1 MKTAILIL
9 SFLLITPILSAQNY
23 SGKQQKQCSQAL
35 CISGVSLITA
45 SAITFNKSTEPK
57 VNVGIATIGLITA
70 SMGVIVLRRS
80 KYTTLFIVSHNKT
93 ITPGVK
99 IRF

>member
-1 MKTAILIL
+1 MKRILYIL
-9 SFLLITPILSAQNY
+9 SLLLICSTMSAQSY
-23 SGKQQKQCSQAL
+23 SYEQQKHQGQIL
-35 CISGVSLITA
+35 CVSGLSLIVA

>member
-1 MKTAILIL
+1 MKRILYIL
-9 SFLLITPILSAQNY
+9 PLLLIYSTLSAQNY
-23 SGKQQKQCSQAL
+23 SYEQQKHQGQIL
-35 CISGVSLITA
+35 CVSGLSLIVA
-45 SAITFNKSTEPK
+45 SAITFNKSAEPK

-93 ITPGVK
+93 ITPGIK